1 MRMWGWREATTVAIA
16 PTTIYTTVALVRAI
30 AVRDPANTA
39 ATLASLSDDQ
49 LQEAINDAGSQV
61 DSALGFTFPT
71 PFSAPV
77 PRQIA
82 LLTRDI
88 AVYLADWT
96 YRQFKDYAPG
106 NPIVLRYQ
114 RAIKLLEELRAG
126 HAKLIDWPPPGDVID
141 QPAPEGGTVLNDGY
155 VGVATDLIQGIPTNE
170 SPHLG
175 QQWNGP
181 GSAENWGRWW

>member
-1 MRMWGWREATTVAIA
+1 MPVTS
-16 PTTIYTTVALVRAI
+16 TTIYTTVAAVRAV
-30 AVRDPANTA
+30 AVRDAGNPS

-49 LQEAINDAGSQV
+49 LQEAINDAAQQV
-61 DSALGFTFPT
+61 DSLLGYTFPT

-77 PRQIA
+77 PLQIGTI
-82 LLTRDI
+82 TRDI

-114 RAIKLLEELRAG
+114 RATDLLESLRSGKAR
-126 HAKLIDWPPPGDVID
+126 LTDWPPPGDVVD
-141 QPAPEGGTVLNDGY
+141 QPAPEGGTVVSDGF
-155 VGVATDLIQGIPTNE
+155 VGAAPDLTAGIPIHE
-170 SPHLG
+170 SAHLG
-175 QQWNGP
+175 LQWNGP